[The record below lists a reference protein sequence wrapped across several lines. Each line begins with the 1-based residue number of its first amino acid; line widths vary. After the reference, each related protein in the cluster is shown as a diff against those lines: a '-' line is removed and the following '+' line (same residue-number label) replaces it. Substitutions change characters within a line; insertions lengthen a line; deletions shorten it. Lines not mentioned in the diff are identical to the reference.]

1 MRHAKQIGEILKIDT
16 FFAYTNIRHPYTKG
30 SARVYDLKAKETE
43 NEK

>member
-30 SARVYDLKAKETE
+30 SARVNDLKVKERE
-43 NEK
+43 NKK